1 MNKLLTP
8 SEWEIMRVIWTLGEA
23 TTANQII
30 HIMHNQ
36 KDWQP
41 STVKTLINRILKKG
55 FLRTDGATRNR
66 LYIPTVGEHET
77 MTQTLCAT
85 IDDMCAMCIGH
96 TLLDVLADM
105 TLSQSDIT
113 KLQALLEQKMKN
125 APESIAC
132 NCLPENCEDCK

>member
-1 MNKLLTP
+1 
-8 SEWEIMRVIWTLGEA
+8 MRVIWTLGEA

-77 MTQTLCAT
+77 MTQTLRAT

-132 NCLPENCEDCK
+132 NRLPENCEDCK

>member
-23 TTANQII
+23 TANQIN

-41 STVKTLINRILKKG
+41 STVKTLINRIIKKG

-66 LYIPTVGEHET
+66 LYIPTVSEHET
-77 MTQTLCAT
+77 MTQTLRAT

>member
-1 MNKLLTP
+1 MNKLLTT

-23 TTANQII
+23 TTNQII

-41 STVKTLINRILKKG
+41 STVKTLINRILQKG
-55 FLRTDGATRNR
+55 LLRTDGATRNR
-66 LYIPTVGEHET
+66 LYTPTVGEHET
-77 MTQTLCAT
+77 MTQTLRAT

-96 TLLDVLADM
+96 TLVDVLPDT
-105 TLSQSDIT
+105 TLSQSDIV
-113 KLQALLEQKMKN
+113 KLQALLAQKMKN